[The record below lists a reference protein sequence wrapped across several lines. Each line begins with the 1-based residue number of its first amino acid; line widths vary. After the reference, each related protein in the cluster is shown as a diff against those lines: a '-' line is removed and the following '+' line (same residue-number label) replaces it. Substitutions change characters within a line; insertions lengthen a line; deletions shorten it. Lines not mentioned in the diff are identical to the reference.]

1 MEVIPVICKE
11 RGLPCIVFEGKVW
24 RDLVI
29 TAVNYLSNEKLH
41 FQTKNCEHGTF
52 KLFLIN

>member
-52 KLFLIN
+52 KLF